1 MRKVKRK
8 ANVGDYIEIVNRD
21 TLESRYKN
29 GDIFSVDKTSDIGV
43 FITKGC
49 LNSILVLD
57 DEYVVLEDY
66 YASVTQNNT
75 LPITGLKIDSNSISI
90 TTTVL
95 DYDNTINENEREIEM
110 NKVLNLYIKRH
121 TEMINKKYDELVNK
135 DYNNM
140 EIAST
145 FKELVTDFESKLE
158 TLFEEN
164 YNEERPALV
173 RIVTDNVYKYDL
185 NSDAIKNDIFKRYEE
200 DMNKELKELKDLE
213 EEVEAQLS
221 LSDDIDYTLDVL
233 ARYNIIDK
241 KTNKIKV

>member
-1 MRKVKRK
+1 MRKVTRK
-8 ANVGDYIEIVNRD
+8 ANVGDYIEIVHKD
-21 TLESRYKN
+21 ILENRYKN
-29 GDIFSVDKTSDIGV
+29 GDIFNVDRTIDNGV
-43 FITKGC
+43 FVTIGGMENIYV
-49 LNSILVLD
+49 LNR
-57 DEYVVLEDY
+57 EYVVLEDY
-66 YASVTQNNT
+66 HEFTVEDTSHRTE
-75 LPITGLKIDSNSISI
+75 LKIDSNSLSI
-90 TTTVL
+90 TTNVF

-121 TEMINKKYDELVNK
+121 TEMINEKYDELVTK

-140 EIAST
+140 EIVST
-145 FKELVTDFESKLE
+145 FKELITDFESKLE

-173 RIVTDNVYKYDL
+173 RIVTDNIYKYDL
-185 NSDAIKNDIFKRYEE
+185 NSDVIKNDIFKRYEE
-200 DMNKELKELKDLE
+200 GKNRELKELKDLE

-233 ARYNIIDK
+233 VRYNIIDK

>member
-29 GDIFSVDKTSDIGV
+29 GDIFNVDRTINSGV
-43 FITKGC
+43 FVTKGGMENIYV
-49 LNSILVLD
+49 LNR
-57 DEYVVLEDY
+57 EYVVLEDY
-66 YASVTQNNT
+66 HEFTVEDT
-75 LPITGLKIDSNSISI
+75 LHRTELKIDSNSMSI
-90 TTTVL
+90 TTNVF

-110 NKVLNLYIKRH
+110 NKVLKLYVERH

-140 EIAST
+140 EIVST
-145 FKELVTDFESKLE
+145 FKELITDFESKLE
-158 TLFEEN
+158 ALFEEDS
-164 YNEERPALV
+164 NEGRPALV
-173 RIVTDNVYKYDL
+173 RIVTDNIYKYDL
-185 NSDAIKNDIFKRYEE
+185 NSDVIKNDIFKRYEE
-200 DMNKELKELKDLE
+200 GKNRELKELKDLE

-241 KTNKIKV
+241 KTNKIK

>member
-1 MRKVKRK
+1 MRKVERK
-8 ANVGDYIEIVNRD
+8 ANVGDYIEIVNKD
-21 TLESRYKN
+21 ISESRYKD
-29 GDIFSVDKTSDIGV
+29 GDIFNVDDTCDSGV
-43 FITKGC
+43 FVTIGSMKNIYVC
-49 LNSILVLD
+49 NY
-57 DEYVVLEDY
+57 EYIVLEDY
-66 YASVTQNNT
+66 HEFTVEDTSHRTE
-75 LPITGLKIDSNSISI
+75 LKIDSNNLSI
-90 TTTVL
+90 TTNIF

-121 TEMINKKYDELVNK
+121 TEMINEKYDVLVNK

-140 EIAST
+140 EIVST
-145 FKELVTDFESKLE
+145 FKELITDFESKLE
-158 TLFEEN
+158 TLFEKD

-173 RIVTDNVYKYDL
+173 RIATDNIYKYDL
-185 NSDAIKNDIFKRYEE
+185 NSDVIKNDIFKRYEE
-200 DMNKELKELKDLE
+200 GKNRELKELKDLE

>member
-8 ANVGDYIEIVNRD
+8 ANVGDYIEIVNKHI
-21 TLESRYKN
+21 LESRYEN
-29 GDIFSVDKTSDIGV
+29 GDIFNVDKTFDDGV
-43 FITKGC
+43 FVMIGGMENGYVC
-49 LNSILVLD
+49 D
-57 DEYVVLEDY
+57 YEYIVLEDY
-66 YASVTQNNT
+66 HEFTVEDTSHRTE
-75 LPITGLKIDSNSISI
+75 LKIDSNNISI

-110 NKVLNLYIKRH
+110 NKVLNLYIKKH

-140 EIAST
+140 EIVST
-145 FKELVTDFESKLE
+145 FKELITDFESKLE
-158 TLFEEN
+158 TLFEKD

-173 RIVTDNVYKYDL
+173 RIVTDNIYKYDL
-185 NSDAIKNDIFKRYEE
+185 NSDVIKNDIFKRYEE
-200 DMNKELKELKDLE
+200 GMNKELKELKDLE

-241 KTNKIKV
+241 KTNKIK

>member
-8 ANVGDYIEIVNRD
+8 ANVGDYIEIVHKD
-21 TLESRYKN
+21 ILENRYKN
-29 GDIFSVDKTSDIGV
+29 GDIFNVDRTIDNGV
-43 FITKGC
+43 FVTIGGMENIYV
-49 LNSILVLD
+49 LNW
-57 DEYVVLEDY
+57 EYVVLEDY
-66 YASVTQNNT
+66 HEFTVEDT
-75 LPITGLKIDSNSISI
+75 LHRTELKIDSNNISI

-110 NKVLNLYIKRH
+110 NKVLKLYVERH

-140 EIAST
+140 EIVST
-145 FKELVTDFESKLE
+145 FKELITDFESKLE
-158 TLFEEN
+158 ALFEEDS
-164 YNEERPALV
+164 NEERPALV
-173 RIVTDNVYKYDL
+173 RIVTDNIYKYDL
-185 NSDAIKNDIFKRYEE
+185 NSDVIKNDIFKRYEE
-200 DMNKELKELKDLE
+200 GKNTELKELKDLE

>member
-29 GDIFSVDKTSDIGV
+29 GDIFSVDRTIDNGV
-43 FITKGC
+43 FVTKGGMGNIYV
-49 LNSILVLD
+49 LNR
-57 DEYVVLEDY
+57 EYVVLEDY
-66 YASVTQNNT
+66 HEFAVEDT
-75 LPITGLKIDSNSISI
+75 LHRTELKIDSNSLSI
-90 TTTVL
+90 TTNVF

-121 TEMINKKYDELVNK
+121 TEMINKKYYELVNK

-158 TLFEEN
+158 TLFKEN
-164 YNEERPALV
+164 YNEECPALV

-185 NSDAIKNDIFKRYEE
+185 TSDAIKNDIFKRYEE
-200 DMNKELKELKDLE
+200 DRNKELKELKDLE

-241 KTNKIKV
+241 KTNKIK

>member
-29 GDIFSVDKTSDIGV
+29 GDIFSVDITIDNGV
-43 FITKGC
+43 FVTKGGMGSIYV
-49 LNSILVLD
+49 LNR
-57 DEYVVLEDY
+57 EYVVLEDY
-66 YASVTQNNT
+66 HGFTVENT
-75 LPITGLKIDSNSISI
+75 LHRTELKIDSNNISI
-90 TTTVL
+90 TATARA
-95 DYDNTINENEREIEM
+95 YDNTINENEREIEM
-110 NKVLNLYIKRH
+110 NKVLKLYVERH

-140 EIAST
+140 EIVST
-145 FKELVTDFESKLE
+145 FKELITDFESKLE
-158 TLFEEN
+158 ALFEEDS
-164 YNEERPALV
+164 NEGRPALV
-173 RIVTDNVYKYDL
+173 RIVTDNIYKYDL

-200 DMNKELKELKDLE
+200 DKNKELKELKDLE

-233 ARYNIIDK
+233 VRYNIVDK

>member
-8 ANVGDYIEIVNRD
+8 ANVGDYIEIVNKHIS
-21 TLESRYKN
+21 ESRYEN
-29 GDIFSVDKTSDIGV
+29 GDIFNVYETFDDGVLVTIGSME
-43 FITKGC
+43 
-49 LNSILVLD
+49 NILVFD
-57 DEYVVLEDY
+57 SEYIVLEDY
-66 YASVTQNNT
+66 YEFTFDDT
-75 LPITGLKIDSNSISI
+75 LHRTELKIDSNNTSI
-90 TTTVL
+90 TTNIF

-110 NKVLNLYIKRH
+110 NKVLKLYVERH
-121 TEMINKKYDELVNK
+121 TEMINKKYYELVNK

-158 TLFEEN
+158 TLFKEN
-164 YNEERPALV
+164 YNEECPALV

-241 KTNKIKV
+241 KTNKIK

>member
-8 ANVGDYIEIVNRD
+8 ANVGEYIEIVD
-21 TLESRYKN
+21 KPYAEFKYVN
-29 GDIFSVDKTSDIGV
+29 GEIFNVDKTNDFGV
-43 FITKGC
+43 FVTKGC
-49 LNSILVLD
+49 LNGILVLD

-75 LPITGLKIDSNSISI
+75 LLITGLKIDSDSISI
-90 TTTVL
+90 TATARA
-95 DYDNTINENEREIEM
+95 YDNTINENEREIEM
-110 NKVLNLYIKRH
+110 NKVLKLYVERH

-140 EIAST
+140 EIVST
-145 FKELVTDFESKLE
+145 FKELITDFESKLE
-158 TLFEEN
+158 TLFEEDS
-164 YNEERPALV
+164 NEERPALV
-173 RIVTDNVYKYDL
+173 RIVTDNIYKYDL
-185 NSDAIKNDIFKRYEE
+185 NSDVIKNDIFKRYEE
-200 DMNKELKELKDLE
+200 GKNRELKELKDLE

-241 KTNKIKV
+241 KTNKIK

>member
-1 MRKVKRK
+1 MRKVTRK
-8 ANVGDYIEIVNRD
+8 ANVGDYIEIVHKD
-21 TLESRYKN
+21 ILENRYKN
-29 GDIFSVDKTSDIGV
+29 GDIFNVDRTIDNGV
-43 FITKGC
+43 FVTIGGVENIYV
-49 LNSILVLD
+49 LNR
-57 DEYVVLEDY
+57 EYVVLEDY
-66 YASVTQNNT
+66 YDFTVEDTSYRTE
-75 LPITGLKIDSNSISI
+75 LKIDSNSLSI
-90 TTTVL
+90 TTNVF